1 MAELPAQIVGEF
13 TVTVGVGFTVTK
25 EVTEAVQVPVVPTIV
40 YVVVTVGLAVTLAP
54 VVALNP
60 VEGDQLYVVAPAE
73 VKVVEAPLQIVGEF
87 TVTVGVG
94 FTVTTEVTVPVQP
107 AVVPVIV

>member
-1 MAELPAQIVGEF
+1 M
-13 TVTVGVGFTVTK
+13 TVTVGNGFTVTI
-25 EVTEAVQVPVVPTIV
+25 EVACAVHVALVPTTV

-60 VEGDQLYVVAPAE
+60 VEGVQLYVVAPLAVNVAE
-73 VKVVEAPLQIVGEF
+73 FPLQIVGEF

-94 FTVTTEVTVPVQP
+94 FTVTTEVTVPVQEP
-107 AVVPVIV
+107 DVPVIV